1 MILYLCSRFEFLNAI
16 TLSLKQNL
24 FFTFHDYYKKFR
36 IDANHFSNEA
46 FVLFQNKFSQ
56 SRYEVS
62 VILPAFLLGRVDLRI
77 VADDVSKIAKP

>member
-1 MILYLCSRFEFLNAI
+1 MFVMMLITFLIN
-16 TLSLKQNL
+16 T
-24 FFTFHDYYKKFR
+24 
-36 IDANHFSNEA
+36 

-77 VADDVSKIAKP
+77 VADDAPKIAKPRAKQKLID